1 MNFDLLEKMCSIQA
15 PSGDEGAMKAFVMKY
30 VEDHSQKWKVRPTI
44 IEGDHIQDA
53 LILIFGQPQ
62 RAVFAHMDSIG
73 FMVGYDNELIKVGGP
88 VLKDGLALVGKDK
101 YGAIET
107 ETLVIEDEEDGSK
120 TIKCIFDRTI
130 ERGTYLTFSP
140 NFRITE
146 EYIQTPY
153 LDNRMGCLNAL
164 LLAPTMTNGALVFS
178 TYEEVGGGS
187 VGFLGKYLQD
197 NYGVR
202 EAIISDLTWVTK
214 GVHHGKGAAISLL
227 DSGLPRR
234 KYVNQIIAKA
244 ETSGIKYQLEVES
257 AGGSDGTMLQ
267 KTHLSFD
274 WVFIG
279 APIDN
284 VHSPDEKVFISDFEE
299 MLELYKILIC

>member
-15 PSGDEGAMKAFVMKY
+15 PAGDERAMKAFVLEY
-30 VEDHSQKWKVRPTI
+30 VKSNAHSWKVQPTI

-53 LILIFGQPQ
+53 LILVFGQPQ

-107 ETLVIEDEEDGSK
+107 ETLVIEDEEDGSN
-120 TIKCIFDRTI
+120 TVKCIFDRTI

-164 LLAPTMTNGALVFS
+164 SLAPTMTHGALVFS

-202 EAIISDLTWVTK
+202 EAIISDMTWVTK
-214 GVHHGKGAAISLL
+214 GIHHGKGVAISIR
-227 DSGLPRR
+227 DSGIPRR
-234 KYVNQIIAKA
+234 KYVEQFVGTA
-244 ETSGIKYQLEVES
+244 EDFGINFQLEVES

-284 VHSPDEKVFISDFEE
+284 VHSPDEKVFISDVED
-299 MLELYKILIC
+299 MLELYKKLIC